1 MIIFNNTE
9 IPTAKLLEDV
19 NSKRIFNIEVAG
31 KALMDRDLL
40 SEMTTILQGFLFQ
53 EDKVIITMNSLDEAM
68 DNNDPEENPNYV
80 NDLFVFKA
88 MINEF
93 VNAGHEIAIYAV
105 KGKVVP
111 DLLEMDEMDGVEIF
125 YDIIPLTEYINTNT

>member
-1 MIIFNNTE
+1 
-9 IPTAKLLEDV
+9 
-19 NSKRIFNIEVAG
+19 
-31 KALMDRDLL
+31 
-40 SEMTTILQGFLFQ
+40 
-53 EDKVIITMNSLDEAM
+53 MNSLDEAM
-68 DNNDPEENPNYV
+68 DLNNPEDNPNYN

-111 DLLEMDEMDGVEIF
+111 DLLEMDEMEGVEIF